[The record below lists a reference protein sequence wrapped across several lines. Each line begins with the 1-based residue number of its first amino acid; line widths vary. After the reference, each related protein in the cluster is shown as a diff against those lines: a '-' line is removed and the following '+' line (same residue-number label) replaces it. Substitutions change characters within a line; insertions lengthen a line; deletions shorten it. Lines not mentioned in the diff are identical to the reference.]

1 MRTLPEKRNIRLPEN
16 YQRKTGSTGRREE
29 PGLFETP
36 ILMPGE
42 DEDHLLETLTSQQE
56 QEQPRA
62 LKEKKVRRKP
72 KPEKENKKKSHRWIW
87 AMAALLCCFALICSA
102 VLGVY
107 LVNATKNDFLWLD
120 LDQLPHR
127 DATILYAQNRTTG
140 EWEEYAR
147 LEATQQKKWV
157 PLSEIPEDMQNAFV
171 AIEDRDFYEHHGVSW
186 KRTAFAVLNEVKKMI
201 TGTYFGG
208 EDGIKQGAS
217 TITQQLVKN
226 LTRDEE
232 SGGVDG
238 YFRKVREIWRALRL
252 DATYEKDQILEA
264 YLNVISFTGNTAG
277 VEAES
282 VKLFGKSASE
292 LSLAQCASIAA
303 ITKNPTR
310 YDPVSNPDNHLSRR
324 NYILYEMWQQ
334 GYITEEEYASASAE
348 PIGLSPGNLPV
359 NETPVTS
366 YFTDQV
372 LSDVSAALR
381 EEYGLN
387 GTEVTNL
394 LYNGGLRIYTTV
406 DPELQADME
415 KAMQYG
421 NFFPQNGLG
430 VKTTAYVYDEDG
442 NRVLDESGQ
451 PVTEEVI
458 EYPQA
463 AMVSVDYEGRL
474 CAVVGGLGEK
484 EVSRGF
490 NRGTDALRQVGS
502 TMKPIG
508 AYALALQEDKITW
521 STPFLDAPVRQIED
535 ENTGEM
541 KDWPANFSKTYSEK
555 NLLVADAL
563 AQSINTVAVRVGE
576 LAGVDN
582 IYRFVTQQ
590 LEISSFTEED
600 KDSGPM
606 ILGSSTYGV
615 TPYELAGAY
624 MMFGNGG
631 TFTTLHS
638 YESVQTGYG
647 REILTPE
654 LETKQVLDSDTAY
667 VMNRLLREVMEGN
680 GTAAGYSVGGSMD
693 SVGKTGTS
701 SDNRDYWFVGLTP
714 YYVTATWYG
723 YDSGFSLNTSAG
735 THAPTSAWRYAM
747 RQAQSGL
754 ETKEFPVDPSV
765 VEEEYCLSSG
775 GVATAN
781 CPRTATG
788 YYQADN
794 LPGMCTEHAA

>member
-1 MRTLPEKRNIRLPEN
+1 MLPEKRNIRLPES
-16 YQRKTGSTGRREE
+16 YQKKVRPARPPQETGA
-29 PGLFETP
+29 FETP
-36 ILMPGE
+36 IALPE
-42 DEDHLLETLTSQQE
+42 EEEDHLLETLTSQQE
-56 QEQPRA
+56 PESSAPPPKKKLRGHEKK
-62 LKEKKVRRKP
+62 LKEGRKK
-72 KPEKENKKKSHRWIW
+72 HRWIW
-87 AMAALLCCFALICSA
+87 LLIAVMCCFMLICSA

-107 LVNATKNDFLWLD
+107 LVNATQNDFLWLD
-120 LDQLPHR
+120 LEQLPHR

-147 LEATQQKKWV
+147 LESTQQKKWV
-157 PLSEIPEDMQNAFV
+157 SLSDIPEDMQHAFV
-171 AIEDRDFYEHHGVSW
+171 AVEDRDFYEHHGVSW
-186 KRTAFAVLNEVKKMI
+186 KRTIFAVLNEVKKMI

-232 SGGVDG
+232 SSGIDG

-252 DATYEKDQILEA
+252 DATYDKDQILEA

-282 VKLFGKSASE
+282 IKLLGKSASE

-310 YDPVSNPDNHLSRR
+310 YDPVSNPDTHLSRR

-334 GYITEEEYASASAE
+334 GYITEEEYNTASAE
-348 PIGLSPGNLPV
+348 PIGLSPGYLPV

-366 YFTDQV
+366 YFTDKV
-372 LSDVSAALR
+372 LDDVSAALR

-387 GTEVTNL
+387 GVETTNL

-406 DPELQADME
+406 DPQLQEQME
-415 KAMQYG
+415 NAMLYG
-421 NFFPQNGLG
+421 NFFPQSGLG

-442 NRVLDESGQ
+442 SRVVDENGN

-508 AYALALQEDKITW
+508 AYALALQQDKITW

-555 NLLVADAL
+555 NMLVADAL

-576 LAGVDN
+576 LAGVNN
-582 IYRFVTQQ
+582 IYRFVTEQ

-631 TFTTLHS
+631 TFTTLHC
-638 YESVQTGYG
+638 YESVQTGAG
-647 REILTPE
+647 REILVPDV
-654 LETKQVLDSDTAY
+654 ETKQVLDSDTAY
-667 VMNRLLREVMEGN
+667 VMNRLLRGVMEGN

-693 SVGKTGTS
+693 SIGKTGTS

-723 YDSGFSLNTSAG
+723 YDSGFALNTSAG
-735 THAPTSAWRYAM
+735 THAPTSAWRYVM
-747 RQAQSGL
+747 RKAQNGL
-754 ETKEFPVDPSV
+754 ETKEFPVDSTV
-765 VEEEYCLSSG
+765 VQEEYCLSSG
-775 GVATAN
+775 GIATAN